1 MTADAIRRNKPHA
14 IRFSQ
19 FEAIDAAGDAEAQT
33 FSGHVCIP
41 IWVHQQRFGIS
52 LAFTTD
58 NADLDSVVADIASLG
73 DTIRPALFQ
82 KVTEERMRFA
92 AHHDDLTQLS
102 NRLMFQERLRKAI
115 AAARSAD
122 QAFRLA
128 LPGSGRL
135 QTDQRHPRA

>member
-1 MTADAIRRNKPHA
+1 M
-14 IRFSQ
+14 
-19 FEAIDAAGDAEAQT
+19 
-33 FSGHVCIP
+33 
-41 IWVHQQRFGIS
+41 
-52 LAFTTD
+52 
-58 NADLDSVVADIASLG
+58 VADIASLG

-115 AAARSAD
+115 AAARSVD
-122 QAFRLA
+122 QAIRRA
-128 LPGSGRL
+128 LPGPGRL